1 MTIFFK
7 SINEG
12 DTIQLANQEV
22 EVIKCNE
29 CDHLMVNIDADQ
41 LSPGDLTLLKSYRVR
56 ISNPT
61 TEDEVCVNC
70 DPVERTSFVEKLGS
84 WFDDDDDDDDSGF
97 FSSPSSSSSGSFGG
111 GSFGGFGGGMF
122 SGGGASRSF

>member
-1 MTIFFK
+1 MPIFFK

-12 DTIQLANQEV
+12 DTLKLANQEV
-22 EVIKCNE
+22 EVIRCSE

-70 DPVERTSFVEKLGS
+70 DPVEKTSFIDKLGS
-84 WFDDDDDDDDSGF
+84 WFGDDDDDDDSGF
-97 FSSPSSSSSGSFGG
+97 FSSGSSSSFGG
-111 GSFGGFGGGMF
+111 GSFGGFGGGSF
-122 SGGGASRSF
+122 GGGGASRSF